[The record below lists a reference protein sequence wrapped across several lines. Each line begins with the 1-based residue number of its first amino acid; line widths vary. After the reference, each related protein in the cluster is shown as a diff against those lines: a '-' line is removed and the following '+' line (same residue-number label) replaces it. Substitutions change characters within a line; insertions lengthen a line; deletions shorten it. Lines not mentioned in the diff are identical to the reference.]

1 MPPIQQLHEAFLSQ
15 LLYKEQPI
23 DNILDTSVDKTTLTQ
38 VLSHLD
44 AKYTSLQSELYQYV
58 QQHLDPFSTSHQ
70 AVQDITTKSRELCA
84 SVEQRYDSI
93 SQTHSQVEST
103 LDEYSQALYNAQLG
117 KSKVNILEDII
128 QILEILESVQE
139 NTRQSQ
145 FIKAVEQLQTVKMPT
160 NLPTST
166 ADLIKHKVNQ
176 ASNHIVNQLHETL
189 HSIVHFEERTV
200 KVTKGD
206 LECVL
211 TSFNK
216 LGRLTEELMSIK
228 RIVFKHIIDPYFE
241 CGCRCTVESKHT
253 DEEAILTI
261 KKLPYEEEEGAS
273 YRIDPVTMIDCIN
286 NMLSFFFEHLFNHK
300 KNEMTRLFGHLF
312 LSDLMNLMLSKSVV
326 PAVPSS
332 RHQLSSF
339 DRVMESIISFEQT
352 CQQCGFDLL
361 ENPLRTFA
369 ENIDRH
375 YAKKRR
381 EVILKEGR
389 KVILRKLYDA
399 EPTQIELEDGQVQE
413 FQITQSPQLLSVLIS
428 DTLAETLELEQQ
440 HPVSA
445 TQLTE
450 GVQDLLDLYRAIMPS
465 YHRPQFLSNPA
476 SALVFRND
484 CFWLANQLK
493 WTARRYPAIKDTLH
507 EALKRLEEL
516 GKAWHELCMMQ
527 CMDKIQRCLDRFDGF
542 VGGAEDTKVQ
552 QAWDQTM
559 SEVIQLAHSFAAAI
573 RPVVDIRVFTDILG
587 RVIDSLLNRLIGDIE
602 DLTDIGAEE
611 SHVIARTL
619 NSIAQLVGVFDHPK
633 HGEATDSYVSQLVP
647 NWQKFWLLKDILEMS
662 MREIMDAFR
671 RGQLHMFA
679 KSELEHLLCALFAD
693 TELRRTNIEEIKS
706 GQPPV
711 NLSGIETIMHAEP
724 TKAPVPT
731 VTPSAAVSTIN
742 APAPVQTLMNKL
754 AYSPD
759 DDEETTTGWDDDDD
773 IEIPEVDND
782 KEGWDDDDE
791 LEIPDIDE
799 NLEKKMDEKKEKSK
813 PIEEDIDL
821 TLSDNEGWDDED
833 LFKDEK

>member
-1 MPPIQQLHEAFLSQ
+1 MPPIQQLHEAFLSH

-23 DNILDTSVDKTTLTQ
+23 DNILDTSVDKSTLTQ

-58 QQHLDPFSTSHQ
+58 QQHLDPFSTSYQ
-70 AVQDITTKSRELCA
+70 AVQDITAKSRELCA
-84 SVEQRYDSI
+84 SVEQRYDSV
-93 SQTHSQVEST
+93 SQTHSQVMST

-117 KSKVNILEDII
+117 KSKLNILEDII
-128 QILEILESVQE
+128 QVLEILESVQE

-145 FIKAVEQLQTVKMPT
+145 FIKAVDQLQTVKVPT
-160 NLPTST
+160 NLPTSIS
-166 ADLIKHKVNQ
+166 DSIKHKVNQ
-176 ASNHIVNQLHETL
+176 ASNHIVNQLHEPY
-189 HSIVHFEERTV
+189 IPY
-200 KVTKGD
+200 
-206 LECVL
+206 
-211 TSFNK
+211 FNK

-261 KKLPYEEEEGAS
+261 EKLPYEEEEGAS
-273 YRIDPVTMIDCIN
+273 YRIDPVAMIDRIN

-300 KNEMTRLFGHLF
+300 KNEMTRLFGRLF

-381 EVILKEGR
+381 EIILKEGR

-445 TQLTE
+445 TELTE

-573 RPVVDIRVFTDILG
+573 RPVVDMHVFTDILG

-619 NSIAQLVGVFDHPK
+619 NSVAQLVGVFDHPK

-731 VTPSAAVSTIN
+731 ATPSVAVSTIN

-759 DDEETTTGWDDDDD
+759 NDEETTTGWDDDDD

-782 KEGWDDDDE
+782 KEGWDDDE

-821 TLSDNEGWDDED
+821 TLSENEGWDDED